1 MAELIQKAFKINETR
16 ALSLD
21 AEKIDPGLL
30 QDGSEQPPLTAA
42 TQTHRQNHPWGQA
55 RHYRLTVPTLFVNTR
70 VQINGFWV
78 EPEDDEQLL
87 AEIAE
92 LVLAP
97 VPEAVK
103 PVAREAEAEVR

>member
-1 MAELIQKAFKINETR
+1 MAELTQKAFKINQTR

-21 AEKIDPGLL
+21 AEKIDPAKLV
-30 QDGSEQPPLTAA
+30 DGEQPPLTAA
-42 TQTHRQNHPWGQA
+42 TQTHRQNHAWGQA
-55 RHYRLTVPTLFVNTR
+55 RHYRVTVPALFINTC
-70 VQINGFWV
+70 VQINGCWV

-87 AEIAE
+87 VEIAE

-103 PVAREAEAEVR
+103 PVAQEAEAEVR